1 MFQFFIGIKKGNSKL
16 TVLPPSVG
24 LETELLIF
32 LKWTSYAIM
41 RGGTPNVNPGQGGY
55 LELSNE
61 LLDRLIT
68 KEPIEKFYE
77 VEDEPFAR

>member
-1 MFQFFIGIKKGNSKL
+1 
-16 TVLPPSVG
+16 
-24 LETELLIF
+24 
-32 LKWTSYAIM
+32 M